1 DRAVQKDLN
10 FAYVAWNIVQ
20 KKEVNRHVA
29 FRTNASEHANIVK
42 EIEDMSPILTDLMAK
57 WEFNPNA
64 KPSNRREKR
73 AVRTLNKLKLLAKDR
88 KGSSG
93 YKQCRRNEIRPVIK
107 KLGTPALFL
116 TLNPADICDALL
128 GEMNGID
135 PE

>member
-1 DRAVQKDLN
+1 K
-10 FAYVAWNIVQ
+10 
-20 KKEVNRHVA
+20 
-29 FRTNASEHANIVK
+29 
-42 EIEDMSPILTDLMAK
+42 
-57 WEFNPNA
+57 
-64 KPSNRREKR
+64 KR

-135 PE
+135 PEVWARTARKIVIAEIPAVAAMSFNEVIQAFIRIILRYEETATGNGLLGRCCGYYGMVE